1 MKKTLAAIAAGSL
14 LVAGQAVAAGQSG
27 VARVGDRV
35 GAQSEASS
43 EFAGIPLIGVLAIAG
58 VIAAAVVV
66 VSGDDSDSD

>member
-1 MKKTLAAIAAGSL
+1 MKKTLAALAAGSL

-43 EFAGIPLIGVLAIAG
+43 DFAGVPLIGLLAIAG

-66 VSGDDSDSD
+66 VSDDASDSD